1 MLKMMECLNERCN
14 ADVGSFTGHHKN
26 CPNCGSYNV
35 SNFMWPENTEEALD
49 LVKTGRE
56 EYNRKNM
63 HKPDFVPSVAYDKN
77 GDPIES

>member
-1 MLKMMECLNERCN
+1 
-14 ADVGSFTGHHKN
+14 
-26 CPNCGSYNV
+26 
-35 SNFMWPENTEEALD
+35 MWPENTKEALD